1 MQAWYAGAMRGQ
13 PADAKFDWGL
23 LVVLIAADLRKK
35 ITDHITGNTEPAKV
49 QLHLVLETC
58 HAISDTKLKELVAKF
73 VGKAG
78 WS

>member
-1 MQAWYAGAMRGQ
+1 M
-13 PADAKFDWGL
+13 
-23 LVVLIAADLRKK
+23 VVIAAELRKK
-35 ITDHITGNTEPAKV
+35 NTDRITGNTVPAKV

-58 HAISDTKLKELVAKF
+58 HAISDTTLKELVAKF

>member
-1 MQAWYAGAMRGQ
+1 MPGQ
-13 PADAKFDWGL
+13 PADAKYDWGL
-23 LVVLIAADLRKK
+23 LVVVIAAELRKK
-35 ITDHITGNTEPAKV
+35 NTDHITGHTEPAKV
-49 QLHLVLETC
+49 QLHLVLDTC